1 MNGDEDLGE
10 DITMKGDK
18 FHFAQHLAQADPEAP
33 QTTPGGFKRLD
44 TWAKY
49 DTKGYGPVE
58 KESFFDPKIAK
69 AHTTFFVQSEPKS
82 ERNPNWAKYDT
93 KGYGPE
99 EK

>member
-1 MNGDEDLGE
+1 MELLVIIGVVALLRFIAGRMTPDE
-10 DITMKGDK
+10 
-18 FHFAQHLAQADPEAP
+18 ANPEAP

-69 AHTTFFVQSEPKS
+69 AHTTFFVQAEPKS

-93 KGYGPE
+93 TGYGPE